1 MDERKQTKKL
11 LYISVLL
18 SLLALASI
26 AAATVAWMSIADR
39 TRVQTMRLEIISGPD
54 LRFDLDPHPEFED
67 YVRVLS
73 FGQIAQRI
81 ARDQGYDPKENPLSP
96 VTTDD
101 CVHFTLEDGSPA
113 KTGDYLEFTLH
124 FIARRD
130 MVVHLTSEPSEQG
143 GDGTLV
149 TSSNDALPPALR
161 ISFTAEGTSIYHP
174 GLGNTSQ
181 ETPMGR
187 LFGLP
192 GSGSMTY
199 HEGNTLFSLKEGVN
213 KPVKVRIWLE
223 GTDENCTDELRNADY
238 QIQLRFIGTDE
249 DGNLLEDARRSK

>member
-1 MDERKQTKKL
+1 MDERKQTRKL
-11 LYISVLL
+11 FYISILL
-18 SLLALASI
+18 SLLALSSI

-39 TRVQTMRLEIISGPD
+39 TRVQTMRLEITSGPD
-54 LRFDLDPHPEFED
+54 LRFDLDPHGEFEE
-67 YVRVLS
+67 YVKVLS

-81 ARDQGYDPKENPLSP
+81 AREQGFDPRETPLSP
-96 VTTDD
+96 VTTED

-113 KTGDYLEFTLH
+113 ETGDYLEFTLH

-130 MVVHLTSEPSEQG
+130 MVVHLTADPSEQG
-143 GDGTLV
+143 SDGTQV
-149 TSSNDALPPALR
+149 SSDNDGLPPAMR
-161 ISFTAEGTSIYHP
+161 ISFSAEGTSIYHP
-174 GLGNTSQ
+174 GLGNTSR

-192 GSGSMTY
+192 GSGAMTY
-199 HEGNTLFSLKEGVN
+199 DDRNALFQLKEGVN

-223 GTDENCTDELRNADY
+223 GTDENCTDELRSADY

-249 DGNLLEDARRSK
+249 DGNLLEDARSS